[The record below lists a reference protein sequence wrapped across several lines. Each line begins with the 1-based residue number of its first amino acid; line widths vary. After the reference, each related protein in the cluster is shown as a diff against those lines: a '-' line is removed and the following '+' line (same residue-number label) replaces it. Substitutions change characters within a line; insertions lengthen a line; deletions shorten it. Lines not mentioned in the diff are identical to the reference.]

1 MAILHEHVE
10 AYLRALRPER
20 DAVMAEMEVLAE
32 RDSVPI
38 VHWEAGRFLATLC
51 RAADP
56 RVLEVGTA
64 IGYSALHMAQALENG
79 KLVTLEI
86 DPARAATARKFLDDA
101 GVGDRVEIVEGDAR
115 ETIPG
120 LEGPFDLLF
129 LDAAKDQYREYLE
142 LAEPLV
148 SDRGLLVVD
157 NLLMSGEVALAQG
170 TDTYWADESLVAA
183 REFNSELLDSDRWLG
198 SVLPIGDG
206 VGFAARLYR

>member
-1 MAILHEHVE
+1 MAILHDHVE
-10 AYLRALRPER
+10 GYLRALRPDR
-20 DAVMAEMEVLAE
+20 DPVMAEMEVLAE

-51 RAADP
+51 RGTDP

-115 ETIPG
+115 QTIPNLG
-120 LEGPFDLLF
+120 GPFDLLF
-129 LDAAKDQYREYLE
+129 IDAKKDQYREYLE
-142 LAEPLV
+142 LAEPLLAE
-148 SDRGLLVVD
+148 RALLVVD
-157 NLLMSGEVALAQG
+157 NLLMSGEVALPHDA
-170 TDTYWADESLVAA
+170 DTYWADESLAAA
-183 REFNSELLDSDRWLG
+183 RAFNSQLLQSERWLG

>member
-1 MAILHEHVE
+1 MAILQEHVE
-10 AYLRALRPER
+10 TYLHALRPER
-20 DAVMAEMEVLAE
+20 DPVMAEIEVLGE

-51 RAADP
+51 RAIDP

-64 IGYSALHMAQALENG
+64 IGYSALHIAQALEHG

-86 DPARAATARKFLDDA
+86 DPARAATARKFLDGA

-129 LDAAKDQYREYLE
+129 IDAKKDQYRDYFE
-142 LAEPLV
+142 LAEPLL
-148 SDRGLLVVD
+148 SERALLVVD
-157 NLLMSGEVALAQG
+157 NLLMSGEVALAEG

-183 REFNSELLDSDRWLG
+183 REFNAELLDSHRWLG

-206 VGFAARLYR
+206 VGFAARRG